1 MTRSLV
7 PACALVAGLVAATV
21 AVADVK
27 PELQTPDRANQSSV
41 PNAVETPLHDI
52 NVLRQHIPPV
62 LLAAVADPY
71 AAPERLTCRR
81 LEELVSELDNALG
94 PDFNM
99 PETPQKA
106 SLTKGNGHIALTL
119 LSGATRLLI
128 PYDGLIRTVTGAQRH
143 DQMVIEAITAGS
155 VRRGYLKGL
164 GEAYHCRPP
173 ALPAHRIDNPA
184 PVAEGPKPL
193 YPTR

>member
-7 PACALVAGLVAATV
+7 PACTLVVGLIAAMLAPGIATP
-21 AVADVK
+21 A
-27 PELQTPDRANQSSV
+27 LQTPDRAQQSSV
-41 PNAVETPLHDI
+41 PHAMETPLHDV
-52 NVLRQHIPPV
+52 NVLRQHIPAV
-62 LLAAVADPY
+62 LLAAVVDPY
-71 AAPERLTCRR
+71 AAPDRLTCPR
-81 LEELVSELDNALG
+81 LVELVSELDRALG

-99 PETPQKA
+99 PDTPQNP
-106 SLTKGNGHIALTL
+106 SLTQGNGHLALTL

-128 PYDGLIRTVTGAQRH
+128 PYDGLVRTVTGAQRH

-173 ALPAHRIDNPA
+173 ALPAHRIDNPTPLQEA
-184 PVAEGPKPL
+184 RKPL
-193 YPTR
+193 YPIR